1 RITARGDAAN
11 KIGTYGVAVL
21 AHHHRI
27 PFYVAAPTSTF
38 DLSLQEGSQI
48 PIEERMA
55 SEVTNGMGRQT
66 APDGVPVYNPAFD
79 VTPAELIRGLI
90 TEKGIIHPVTAEE
103 IARVLG

>member
-1 RITARGDAAN
+1 
-11 KIGTYGVAVL
+11 
-21 AHHHRI
+21 
-27 PFYVAAPTSTF
+27 
-38 DLSLQEGSQI
+38 
-48 PIEERMA
+48 MA

-90 TEKGIIHPVTAEE
+90 TEKGIIHPVTTEE

>member
-1 RITARGDAAN
+1 
-11 KIGTYGVAVL
+11 
-21 AHHHRI
+21 
-27 PFYVAAPTSTF
+27 
-38 DLSLQEGSQI
+38 
-48 PIEERMA
+48 MA

-90 TEKGIIHPVTAEE
+90 TEKGIIHPVTAGE